1 MNVEL
6 LIQSVMGLVVILAIL
21 VYIFFYS
28 NKKEEVKPVVKK
40 KEKKVDPLSLENLH
54 SIIKNKKTS
63 TEELQK
69 ALNQII
75 KYHGTIH
82 PKLGTR
88 THPDFDI
95 YRDIMVRVCTH
106 PSTNKDI
113 ILKFDRE
120 LEARNP
126 NYSME
131 INKALSQ
138 GLNSRV

>member
-21 VYIFFYS
+21 VYVLFYS
-28 NKKEEVKPVVKK
+28 KKKEEIKPVVKK
-40 KEKKVDPLSLENLH
+40 KEKVDVLSLEHLH
-54 SIIKNKKTS
+54 SIIKNKQAS

-88 THPDFDI
+88 THPDYDI

>member
-21 VYIFFYS
+21 VYVLFYS
-28 NKKEEVKPVVKK
+28 NKKEEIKPVVKK
-40 KEKKVDPLSLENLH
+40 KEKVDVLSLEHLH
-54 SIIKNKKTS
+54 SIIKNKQSS

-69 ALNQII
+69 ALKQVI

-88 THPDFDI
+88 THPDYDI
-95 YRDIMVRVCTH
+95 YRDIMVKVCTH

-126 NYSME
+126 NYSIE

>member
-6 LIQSVMGLVVILAIL
+6 LIQSAMGLVVILAIL
-21 VYIFFYS
+21 VYVLFYF
-28 NKKEEVKPVVKK
+28 NKKEEIKPVVKK
-40 KEKKVDPLSLENLH
+40 KEKVDVLSLEHLH
-54 SIIKNKKTS
+54 SIIKNKQSS

-69 ALNQII
+69 ALKQVI

-88 THPDFDI
+88 THPDYDI
-95 YRDIMVRVCTH
+95 YRDIMVKVCTH

-126 NYSME
+126 NYSIE